1 MGWVHIALRTV
12 PDITISP
19 QLKNLREFGWG
30 ILPPTHEGVFFPARG
45 GPTPLLESAPL
56 RRCVLFR
63 LQAFRPP
70 RMPLA
75 ESHAAGSTI
84 AGGAWPVTL
93 MRIFRAMLN
102 LCINATVVRR
112 KSCPDQP
119 DMPVSPVQAH
129 G

>member
-30 ILPPTHEGVFFPARG
+30 ILPPTPEGVFFPARG

-84 AGGAWPVTL
+84 AGGGVASHPHANFPCYAESLHQRHCSAPKV
-93 MRIFRAMLN
+93 
-102 LCINATVVRR
+102 
-112 KSCPDQP
+112 
-119 DMPVSPVQAH
+119 MPRPA
-129 G
+129 